1 MKALKLIVVSLILFI
16 PISAQKLPKLDKK
29 PTPKFESPSFCP
41 KEGLKGSDAEL
52 NMAKNRI
59 DESDNYFPVD
69 FEEVKG
75 LHNADGAAEK
85 DRDSN
90 NLKPEDKKEI
100 QKYEGLPIRIEGFL
114 ALVKDGRNLVGAVV
128 EGKEKCNCDRTEP
141 DHVDY
146 HLWLTGKPDND
157 ITQAVVVEMTPRV
170 RIKHSRWI
178 VKDLTFIAAK
188 KFPVRISGWM
198 MFDGEHKEQLFNPD
212 NPDKPKSK
220 IRRATLWEIH
230 PIMKVEYKQ
239 SGRWK
244 TL

>member
-1 MKALKLIVVSLILFI
+1 MKVLKLVTVALFLFI
-16 PISAQKLPKLDKK
+16 PASAQKLPKLDKK
-29 PTPKFESPSFCP
+29 PKPTFASSSFCP
-41 KEGLKGSDAEL
+41 KEGLTGSDTEL

-59 DESDNYFPVD
+59 DESDTYFPVD
-69 FEEVKG
+69 FEEVRS

-85 DRDSN
+85 DRDSK

-100 QKYEGLPIRIEGFL
+100 LKYEGIPIRLEGFL
-114 ALVKDGRNLVGAVV
+114 ALVKDNGQLVGAVV
-128 EGKEKCNCDRTEP
+128 EGKEKCNCDRKEP

-146 HLWLTGKPDND
+146 HLWLRAKADND

-170 RIKHSRWI
+170 RVKHPRWI

-212 NPDKPKSK
+212 NPGKDKKL

-230 PIMKVEYKQ
+230 PIMKVEFKQ
-239 SGRWK
+239 GGKWK
-244 TL
+244 AL